1 MDDKFTYDV
10 SEEGDQE
17 AEDVDNDGG
26 KSEPPKT
33 FLSAVEGISNAKKCL
48 MS

>member
-26 KSEPPKT
+26 KVNLRKHFCQQWRESTMKE
-33 FLSAVEGISNAKKCL
+33 NA
-48 MS
+48 S